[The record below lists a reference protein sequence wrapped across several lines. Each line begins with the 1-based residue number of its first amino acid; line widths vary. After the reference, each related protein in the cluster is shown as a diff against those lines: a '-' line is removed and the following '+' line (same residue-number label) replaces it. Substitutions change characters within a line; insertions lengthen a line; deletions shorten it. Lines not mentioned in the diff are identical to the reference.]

1 MFILTYIH
9 PHVYLHTYALSYS
22 GIHPFAYL
30 RRFFPS
36 NVPLQMHPSH
46 AFSSD
51 LLPLMPSLSHV
62 IPSDAFPSTRI
73 PSYKYFWC
81 SSDAL
86 WCTIDALLPLLL
98 FPSDAFLLTII
109 HLHFHCHLMPFS
121 CLRMPREHPFR
132 CYSLWC
138 LPLDTYLMMPFPLM
152 PSLQMPS
159 LQMLFPL
166 IFPFRF
172 PSDALLLTIVIR
184 IIILLPKP
192 INQR

>member
-1 MFILTYIH
+1 MFTLTYIH
-9 PHVYLHTYALSYS
+9 PHVYFHTYALSYS
-22 GIHPFAYL
+22 GIHPFAFS
-30 RRFFPS
+30 RRYFPS

-46 AFSSD
+46 AFPSD

-73 PSYKYFWC
+73 PSYKFFWC

-86 WCTIDALLPLLL
+86 WCTFVALLPLLL
-98 FPSDAFLLTII
+98 FPSDACLLTLIF
-109 HLHFHCHLMPFS
+109 LHFLCHLMPFS
-121 CLRMPREHPFR
+121 CLRMPLEHPFR
-132 CYSLWC
+132 CSPSDAC
-138 LPLDTYLMMPFPLM
+138 PLDTFIMMPFPLM
-152 PSLQMPS
+152 LSLQMPS

-172 PSDALLLTIVIR
+172 PSDAFLLTIVIR